1 MSLEL
6 TWLGHASFRIVVDT
20 DFVIYIDPWDIDTD
34 MTADL
39 VLITHSHY
47 DHLSPKDVDKVR
59 GETTQVLIPPDGA
72 NKLPGPVT
80 EVHRGGIYHVGPVE
94 VHAVAAYSVGKSF
107 HPDSEGWVGYRIM
120 AGGTTIYHAG
130 DTDLIPEMAKI
141 QADVALLPIGGT
153 YTMDVEEALRAV
165 SMIKPRIAVPMHFG
179 RIVGSPEDAARFAQ
193 QAPEGIEIRVL
204 SEGETTSL
212 S

>member
-1 MSLEL
+1 MSIEL

-20 DFVIYIDPWDIDTD
+20 DFVIYIDPWDIETN

-47 DHLSPKDVDKVR
+47 DHLSPEDVGKVR
-59 GETTQVLIPPDGA
+59 GEATQVLIPPDGA
-72 NKLPGPVT
+72 SKLPGPVT
-80 EVHRGGIYHVGPVE
+80 QVHRNGVYHVGPVE

-107 HPDSEGWVGYRIM
+107 HPDSEGWVGYRITT
-120 AGGTTIYHAG
+120 GGRTIYHAG

-153 YTMDVEEALRAV
+153 YTMGVEEALRAV
-165 SMIKPRIAVPMHFG
+165 SMIKPRIVIPMHFG
-179 RIVGSPEDAARFAQ
+179 RIIGSPEDAARFAR
-193 QAPEGIEIRVL
+193 QAPEGVEVRVL
-204 SEGETTSL
+204 GEGEATSL
-212 S
+212 